1 MFNQHTGSNPDSSLL
16 HSASSSALL
25 SRLKPK
31 NDNINKPVAQTTSLN
46 TLKPKA
52 AKSIDYSQSAPNF
65 SEGNGTHETHKPK
78 SDGKHSQTLSNS
90 SSAAFLS
97 SNPTVRKTY
106 LDTRGSINDKD
117 HNRADNAG
125 KSYAE
130 EFKDLDIN
138 NNDADVAQDHDN
150 GKITVQRNSFISSL
164 NLSQKQLFDL
174 FKVPQTFFYLRI
186 KMNHSGSGE
195 SSSGSVYDLELVPLD
210 QLDKNS
216 YFTLSKEGVTQFRNK
231 VSSFTG
237 LAQWERE
244 YRLFHK
250 IAEIN
255 FFKVYKR
262 WKVSSREFCAR
273 WFCDSI
279 FGVSSRH
286 LLYGEKICVMAK

>member
-1 MFNQHTGSNPDSSLL
+1 MFNQHTGSNPDISLL

-31 NDNINKPVAQTTSLN
+31 NDNINKGHPHTSSLN

-52 AKSIDYSQSAPNF
+52 AKSLDSSQSVPNF
-65 SEGNGTHETHKPK
+65 SDGNGVQELYQQKT
-78 SDGKHSQTLSNS
+78 DAKHLQTLSNS

-97 SNPTVRKTY
+97 SNPTVRKNY
-106 LDTRGSINDKD
+106 LDTRGPIGDKD
-117 HNRADNAG
+117 LCRVDN
-125 KSYAE
+125 KNFTE
-130 EFKDLDIN
+130 EFKDLDVS
-138 NNDADVAQDHDN
+138 NNDTDLTQDHDN

-186 KMNHSGSGE
+186 KMNNGSGE

-262 WKVSSREFCAR
+262 WKVC
-273 WFCDSI
+273 
-279 FGVSSRH
+279 
-286 LLYGEKICVMAK
+286 M